1 MALTLKATTGTASKY
16 LALTRYP
23 VKRGLRGLYFMGSA
37 ETNQLTNHVPGGAAL
52 VAVGAPTVNLNSVTV
67 NYAVGYDTGLAETQ
81 DFTYVAVAK
90 VPAVAAGRVF
100 AMVGVEAKP
109 GTPVEGCSLQLD
121 VSTASMNIWQT
132 MKSNG
137 NNNYRSSLA
146 LGAVPVGDV
155 AFFASRANYLGS
167 HGSQIWKGHSGALTA
182 GSELAYA
189 YDRDYPTVDN
199 VRIGAPSVPFAAG
212 YQAGEVFCAAVH
224 DVALTD
230 AEIAQVYAFL
240 KSKYANEY
248 GISTL

>member
-37 ETNQLTNHVPGGAAL
+37 ETNQLTNHVPGGASL
-52 VAVGAPTVNLNSVTV
+52 VAVGAPTVNAHSVTV
-67 NYAVGYDTGLAETQ
+67 NYNVGYDTGLAESR

-90 VPAVAAGRVF
+90 VPAVAAGRAF

-109 GTPVEGCSLQLD
+109 GTPQEGCNLQID
-121 VSTASMNIWQT
+121 VSTASMNLNLRV
-132 MKSNG
+132 KSNG
-137 NNNYRSSLA
+137 YNAYISTLA
-146 LGAVPVGDV
+146 LGAIPVGDV
-155 AFFASRANYLGS
+155 AFFAGRCNYVGR
-167 HGSQIWKGHSGALTA
+167 HGSRVWKGHSGVLTA
-182 GSELAYA
+182 GAELDFA
-189 YDRDYPTVDN
+189 YDRDYPTVDK

-230 AEIAQVYAFL
+230 AELAQVYAFL
-240 KSKYANEY
+240 KSKYADEY